1 MISSISLIRLLFVIV
16 CTVFTTSYATTQ
28 TAEGF
33 TLVNLILGIAGGL
46 IFAFS
51 VIAIDVFFKQVNL
64 RIFNTALLGLLLGY
78 FLGES
83 LILVLN
89 AALNLESLS
98 NNIEAL
104 YLIRGGIFLFSVYLG
119 MIITAKATDEV
130 YLSIPFIRLKPSTQN
145 KKDIIV
151 DSSALY
157 DPRIVDL
164 AVSGLL
170 DHHLVIP
177 RFLVKELNSQ
187 LESPDENIKVRARR
201 CLETLKKLEN
211 IPALELRYS
220 DSDFAELKDTMS
232 KLIRLARMMDANI
245 ITADIS
251 RVQQALIEGIRFINL
266 HLLSN
271 ALKPLT
277 QTGEFLNI
285 KVLRYGKEPGQGVG
299 YLDDGTMVVVNG
311 GAEFINETIRAQ
323 VISVKNNP
331 TGRMIF
337 CNAVEEHLNGLSEP
351 KPLLPEL
358 EAAHKSY
365 FAL

>member
-1 MISSISLIRLLFVIV
+1 MISSISLIRLLFIIV
-16 CTVFTTSYATTQ
+16 CTLFATSYATTQ
-28 TAEGF
+28 TLEGF
-33 TLVNLILGIAGGL
+33 TLANFILGLAGGL
-46 IFAFS
+46 IFS
-51 VIAIDVFFKQVNL
+51 LAIIVAEFFLKQINL
-64 RIFNTALLGLLLGY
+64 RIINTVILGLIFGY
-78 FLGES
+78 FLGEAV
-83 LILVLN
+83 LLVLN
-89 AALNLESLS
+89 AAINIDNLS
-98 NNIEAL
+98 NKMEIVQ
-104 YLIRGGIFLFSVYLG
+104 LIRGGLFLFCIYIG
-119 MIITAKATDEV
+119 MVVTAKTADEI

-187 LESPDENIKVRARR
+187 LESPDENIKMKARR

-211 IPALELRYS
+211 IPTLEVRYS
-220 DSDFAELKDTMS
+220 DTDFAELKDAMS

-251 RVQQALIEGIRFINL
+251 RVQQALIEGIRFINI

-277 QTGEFLNI
+277 QTGEFLTI

-337 CNAVEEHLNGLSEP
+337 CNAVEENLNGLPEP
-351 KPLLPEL
+351 KSMLPEL
-358 EAAHKSY
+358 ETTHKNY